1 MKTKFLQNILR
12 EDFNEQNLMFPTTTE
27 TNGKYSMIMD
37 AYGYYGLGSGQSDYP
52 LLIQWKNDLTN
63 FELRTSIRLKNEEDW
78 ETIQKIQ
85 KQTGQVI
92 GIIFKYNANSQE
104 ALIFQI
110 NGVRQYRLNHLK
122 NGKLKNITSWTDS
135 KQLHR
140 NDVNEIT
147 IKTKDNKYEFYI
159 NGKFEF
165 KKNLDRLK
173 DNLHSGN
180 FGFYLG
186 ENTQAMINYL
196 HIFTEKEYNG
206 INKLLNLSEDDAK
219 KLIAEKEQLKTIL
232 EDEHT
237 IALQE
242 LKDVIKILE
251 NELKSTNQM
260 KDSIQRENQKYT
272 PFKELIEQKGDF
284 MYTLTQDL
292 REQMEQNKVL
302 KQENQHLVDS
312 IRFLIQKQES
322 FTLEYLDVLD
332 QMMQKKDTITIEK
345 NDTINEEK

>member
-1 MKTKFLQNILR
+1 M
-12 EDFNEQNLMFPTTTE
+12 
-27 TNGKYSMIMD
+27 
-37 AYGYYGLGSGQSDYP
+37 
-52 LLIQWKNDLTN
+52 
-63 FELRTSIRLKNEEDW
+63 
-78 ETIQKIQ
+78 
-85 KQTGQVI
+85 
-92 GIIFKYNANSQE
+92 
-104 ALIFQI
+104 
-110 NGVRQYRLNHLK
+110 
-122 NGKLKNITSWTDS
+122 
-135 KQLHR
+135 HR